1 MAVKEELKRFETSG
15 YFIRRVTKWIHGLL
29 QGAIVERIRNGVLR
43 FKDLRRE
50 IDR

>member
-1 MAVKEELKRFETSG
+1 MPEKEELKRFETSG
-15 YFIRRVTKWIHGLL
+15 YFMKCVTKWIHVLL
-29 QGAIVERIRNGVLR
+29 QGVIVERIRNDMLR